1 MRPAIK
7 VGLSTASVYP
17 LRTEAAFEYAAELGY
32 DGVELMV
39 WAETVSQDIGAIAKL
54 SRRYNMPVLS
64 VHAPCLLISQR
75 VWGPNPIPKLT
86 RSVQAAERLG
96 AQTVVV
102 HPPFR
107 WQRRYADGFSE
118 QVAELETRSDV
129 LVAVENMFPF
139 RADRFF
145 GSGQPSIERMRKRGG
160 RPGAAVSAFADQV
173 HARVPAVDVLM
184 NNAGVAI
191 GARFQDTTLEDWRW
205 IVDVNLMGVV
215 HGCRAFVPRMVSR
228 ARGGHVVNVASLAG
242 YFASQA
248 LAAYS
253 TTKFAVVGLSEA
265 LRDELAPAGIGVSA
279 VCPGII
285 DTPMAHTT
293 ELRGADGTDSVLA
306 KLPNP
311 PFSVE
316 EAVEQ
321 MLRGVE
327 RKRGI
332 IVITREAYAL
342 WRLYRVSPEAV
353 LRVNEKTVRFLRRLT
368 GATARR

>member
-54 SRRYNMPVLS
+54 SRQYDMPVLS

-75 VWGPNPIPKLT
+75 VWGANPIPKLT

-118 QVAELETRSDV
+118 QVAELESRSDV

-145 GSGQPSIERMRKRGG
+145 GSGDPSIERMRKRGG
-160 RPGAAVSAFADQV
+160 RPGVGISAFAPSYDPLDGNHAHYTLDLSHTATAGTDALEMADRMGEGLV
-173 HARVPAVDVLM
+173 HLHLCDGNGASTDEHLVPGRGTQPTAEVCQMLAASDFTGHVILE
-184 NNAGVAI
+184 VTTS
-191 GARFQDTTLEDWRW
+191 GAR
-205 IVDVNLMGVV
+205 
-215 HGCRAFVPRMVSR
+215 
-228 ARGGHVVNVASLAG
+228 
-242 YFASQA
+242 
-248 LAAYS
+248 
-253 TTKFAVVGLSEA
+253 TKAEREA
-265 LRDELAPAGIGVSA
+265 LLVESLQFARTHL
-279 VCPGII
+279 
-285 DTPMAHTT
+285 
-293 ELRGADGTDSVLA
+293 LR
-306 KLPNP
+306 
-311 PFSVE
+311 
-316 EAVEQ
+316 
-321 MLRGVE
+321 
-327 RKRGI
+327 
-332 IVITREAYAL
+332 
-342 WRLYRVSPEAV
+342 
-353 LRVNEKTVRFLRRLT
+353 
-368 GATARR
+368 

>member
-75 VWGPNPIPKLT
+75 VWGANPIPKLT

-118 QVAELETRSDV
+118 QVAELESRSDV

-139 RADRFF
+139 RTDRFF
-145 GSGQPSIERMRKRGG
+145 GSGDPSIERMRKRGG
-160 RPGAAVSAFADQV
+160 RPGVGISAFAPSYDPLDGNHAHYTLDLSHTATAGTDALEMAERMGSGLV
-173 HARVPAVDVLM
+173 HLHLCDGNGASTDEHLVPGRGTQPTVEVCQTLAASDFTGHVILEVTTSGARTKAERDVLL
-184 NNAGVAI
+184 AESLQF
-191 GARFQDTTLEDWRW
+191 ARTHL
-205 IVDVNLMGVV
+205 
-215 HGCRAFVPRMVSR
+215 
-228 ARGGHVVNVASLAG
+228 
-242 YFASQA
+242 
-248 LAAYS
+248 
-253 TTKFAVVGLSEA
+253 
-265 LRDELAPAGIGVSA
+265 LR
-279 VCPGII
+279 
-285 DTPMAHTT
+285 
-293 ELRGADGTDSVLA
+293 
-306 KLPNP
+306 
-311 PFSVE
+311 
-316 EAVEQ
+316 
-321 MLRGVE
+321 
-327 RKRGI
+327 
-332 IVITREAYAL
+332 
-342 WRLYRVSPEAV
+342 
-353 LRVNEKTVRFLRRLT
+353 
-368 GATARR
+368 